1 MQQAEE
7 TANSRPGHVAYAY
20 ERAQMYASMAQSCT
34 NKYNKLAA
42 KYAQLREVDSMRAV
56 ARAHQNRNL
65 ADFENAL
72 RVYQD
77 GEF

>member
-1 MQQAEE
+1 MLNQPEDV
-7 TANSRPGHVAYAY
+7 TSLL
-20 ERAQMYASMAQSCT
+20 SL
-34 NKYNKLAA
+34 KLAA

-77 GEF
+77 GKCQMKLI